1 MWRKDKT
8 RTSTWMTATRSRTRQ
23 HVVRSHGFRF
33 RGQYEEEIKQEL
45 EQGGAEITAG
55 IPGENAAGK
64 QR

>member
-1 MWRKDKT
+1 MGDKIA
-8 RTSTWMTATRSRTRQ
+8 SKE

-33 RGQYEEEIKQEL
+33 RGQYAEEIKQEL
-45 EQGGAEITAG
+45 EQGGIEITAG